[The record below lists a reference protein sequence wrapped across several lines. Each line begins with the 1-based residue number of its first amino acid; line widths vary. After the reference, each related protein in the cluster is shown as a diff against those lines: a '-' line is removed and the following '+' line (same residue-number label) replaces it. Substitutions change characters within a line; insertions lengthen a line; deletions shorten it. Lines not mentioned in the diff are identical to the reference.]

1 MKENKEEYQL
11 QLLSLL
17 KETNERLMTMIV
29 FCERLQPVKLKFSID
44 YDNYQ
49 ELGTVD
55 LTDEAE
61 MMKTK
66 LFRLDDEMFKEDQTG
81 RSICEDLRKN
91 IRHLEEKMNK
101 NNK

>member
-17 KETNERLMTMIV
+17 KETNERLITMIEW
-29 FCERLQPVKLKFSID
+29 CERLQAVKSF
-44 YDNYQ
+44 
-49 ELGTVD
+49 
-55 LTDEAE
+55 DEN
-61 MMKTK
+61 TK
-66 LFRLDDEMFKEDQTG
+66 LFRLDNEMVKEDQTG